1 MIYILRLS
9 TEDDFSNLFARVW
22 IEIHF
27 SLENPIINFSS
38 SFADVFMS
46 CVTDN
51 KDVSSVNSLA
61 LEERPFARSLI

>member
-1 MIYILRLS
+1 MTSRICLLGSGLKFISHWKIQLLILAKL
-9 TEDDFSNLFARVW
+9 L
-22 IEIHF
+22 
-27 SLENPIINFSS
+27 LS
-38 SFADVFMS
+38 SFADAFMS

>member
-1 MIYILRLS
+1 MTSRNCLLGSGLKFIFHWKIQLLILAKL
-9 TEDDFSNLFARVW
+9 L
-22 IEIHF
+22 
-27 SLENPIINFSS
+27 LS